1 MKRWIEEGLNTIQKE
16 SSMKLV
22 PLFLIAVLSYGCAGK
37 KLVAKNADLLVEL
50 QIEKRLPL
58 YSSQKDQ
65 LAKDV
70 KEFLNKQKPLTKK
83 SLPIISKIELDPEK
97 VDEQYD
103 TLNGL
108 YQELAL
114 QFSRLM
120 GKYMAMLDS
129 KQQKEFKE
137 NLVGEN
143 RSLKRMD
150 TDDQIEK
157 AQERIESL
165 FGTITEKQ
173 VKLIKDQK
181 SYFEARHKIR
191 LSRRE
196 ALHEEFANIY
206 KMDLSNESRAKSFY
220 EAFAKYQREYP
231 ESPKNKE
238 LIKKILYTL
247 NSDQKAVFTNKIKEL
262 KEIINYYLETSY

>member
-1 MKRWIEEGLNTIQKE
+1 MKIA
-16 SSMKLV
+16 
-22 PLFLIAVLSYGCAGK
+22 PLFLITVLTYGCAGK

-65 LAKDV
+65 LTKDV
-70 KEFLNKQKPLTKK
+70 KGFLNNQKPLTKK

-114 QFSRLM
+114 QFSKLM
-120 GKYMAMLDS
+120 AKYMAILDS

-137 NLVGEN
+137 NLEGEN
-143 RSLKRMD
+143 RVLKRMNS
-150 TDDQIEK
+150 DDQVEK
-157 AQERIESL
+157 TQERIESL
-165 FGTITEKQ
+165 FGTITDKQ
-173 VKLIKDQK
+173 MELIKKQR
-181 SYFEARHKIR
+181 SYFEGTHKLR
-191 LSRRE
+191 VSRRE
-196 ALHEEFANIY
+196 LLHEEFFKIY
-206 KMDLSNESRAKSFY
+206 KMDLSDESRAASFY
-220 EAFAKYQREYP
+220 EAFANYQKNYP
-231 ESPKNKE
+231 ENPKNKE
-238 LIKKILYTL
+238 LIKNILLTL
-247 NSDQKAVFTNKIKEL
+247 NADQKAVFKNKIKEL